1 MAVAHEATTK
11 DTTRR
16 TNREEWRGM
25 AGKLLVCRGGVPSPA
40 ISCVRGAA
48 SISLAGCPVLR
59 RGERMAEIA
68 PPTPDPESLLEEAR
82 AVAAHA
88 HAPYSRWHVGAAAVF
103 AEAPGVVHRGANV
116 ENGSFGLTICA
127 ERAAICAGVAAGHR
141 RLGWIALTCRDAD
154 GRPVDA
160 VVPCGACLQVIAEFG
175 HPDTVI
181 LIDGGGT
188 FRLADF
194 LPRPFVY

>member
-1 MAVAHEATTK
+1 MA
-11 DTTRR
+11 D
-16 TNREEWRGM
+16 
-25 AGKLLVCRGGVPSPA
+25 P
-40 ISCVRGAA
+40 
-48 SISLAGCPVLR
+48 
-59 RGERMAEIA
+59 A
-68 PPTPDPESLLEEAR
+68 PPFQAPATLLAEAR

-141 RLGWIALTCRDAD
+141 RLEWIALTCRDAE
-154 GRPVDA
+154 GRLVPTVA
-160 VVPCGACLQVIAEFG
+160 PCGACLQVIAEFG

-181 LIDGGGT
+181 QIDGGGT